1 MRKLT
6 HTATAESDLEEILE
20 YLNTYNPAAAEKFAM
35 QLDSRCQLLP
45 TQPKT
50 GRPRDDLVAGMRSMV
65 VGRYIIFFLPNDNE
79 IVIVRILHG
88 SRNITPE
95 LFSVQ

>member
-6 HTATAESDLEEILE
+6 RTATAESDLEEILD
-20 YLNTYNPAAAEKFAM
+20 YLNTHSSAAAEKFAR
-35 QLDSRCQLLP
+35 DFDARCQLLP

-50 GRPRDDLVAGMRSMV
+50 GRPRDDLASGLRSVV
-65 VGRYIIFFLPNDNE
+65 VGRYVVFFLPTDE
-79 IVIVRILHG
+79 ELVIVRILHG

-95 LFSVQ
+95 LFSAP